1 MIFIFKNLGLY
12 YGFRFLGF
20 SGFLGFLFFVCISCH
35 SQFGAKA
42 SAAAVTANVTF
53 LLVLS
58 FVFSPAPL
66 SFFPNYLCPLP
77 STFLFSFLISKF
89 LSSVVLFCFC
99 D

>member
-1 MIFIFKNLGLY
+1 MIFIFEKLGL

-20 SGFLGFLFFVCISCH
+20 SWFLGFLVFVCICCH

-42 SAAAVTANVTF
+42 STAAVTTNVTF

-66 SFFPNYLCPLP
+66 LFFPNYLFPLP
-77 STFLFSFLISKF
+77 SPFLFSFLIS
-89 LSSVVLFCFC
+89 
-99 D
+99 